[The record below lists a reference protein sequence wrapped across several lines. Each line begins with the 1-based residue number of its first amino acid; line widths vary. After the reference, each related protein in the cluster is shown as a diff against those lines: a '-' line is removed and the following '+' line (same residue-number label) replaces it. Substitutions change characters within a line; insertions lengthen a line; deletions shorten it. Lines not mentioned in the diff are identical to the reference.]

1 MRFDDQEKYDQ
12 RTKNHKGEM
21 GGKRG
26 IDGYTE
32 PVGEVIKH
40 DGHDHNKG
48 RAEKASHDR
57 AEPTDDHHKK

>member
-1 MRFDDQEKYDQ
+1 MGFDDQEKDNQ

-21 GGKRG
+21 GGKRS

-48 RAEKASHDR
+48 RAEKNS
-57 AEPTDDHHKK
+57 P